1 MTTLAPQ
8 QSPDGTGE
16 GETPRRVI
24 YEAGSR
30 WAGTTG
36 EDLQF
41 LQVGGQKEPINCS
54 GLTSFL
60 APSLP
65 QQTLA
70 AMANRKVSK

>member
-1 MTTLAPQ
+1 M
-8 QSPDGTGE
+8 E
-16 GETPRRVI
+16 RVI

-70 AMANRKVSK
+70 AMANTDQS